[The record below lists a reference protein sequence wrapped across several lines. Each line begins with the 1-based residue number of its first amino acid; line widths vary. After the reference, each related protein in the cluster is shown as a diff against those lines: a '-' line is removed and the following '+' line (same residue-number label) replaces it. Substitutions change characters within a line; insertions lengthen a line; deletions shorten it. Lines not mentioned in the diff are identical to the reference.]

1 MSCLNA
7 DQVDRYVEGEMDRA
21 ARGDFERHLGTCP
34 SCRRAVEDWRLLSEA
49 AAGLP
54 ALPMPADFSQ
64 RVMAR
69 IEAGRRSPVSV
80 FGWLALGSAALVSL
94 VSVLVGVLVL
104 SGHSLTGLV
113 LGLEGFLVTT
123 FKSGALLFGQA
134 TSAIGL
140 VVSVVRHYLAALWD
154 ALSGFGSVVP
164 LSTAI
169 VLLAIQALVIGAAAF
184 GLKKILVGVRS

>member
-7 DQVDRYVEGEMDRA
+7 DQIDRYLEGELDRTE
-21 ARGDFERHLGTCP
+21 REDFERHLGTCP
-34 SCRRAVEDWRLLSEA
+34 ACRRAVDDWRLLSEA

-54 ALPMPADFSQ
+54 ALELPPDFSL

-69 IEAGRRSPVSV
+69 IEADHKAPVSV
-80 FGWLALGSAALVSL
+80 FGWLALGAAALVSL
-94 VSVLVGVLVL
+94 FSVLVGVLIL
-104 SGHSLTGLV
+104 SGHSLTGLI

-140 VVSVVRHYLAALWD
+140 VVSVVRHYLSALWD
-154 ALSGFGSVVP
+154 ALSGFGSVIP
-164 LSTAI
+164 LPTAVAI
-169 VLLAIQALVIGAAAF
+169 LAVQALIIGVAAF
-184 GLKKILVGVRS
+184 GLRKILVGVRS